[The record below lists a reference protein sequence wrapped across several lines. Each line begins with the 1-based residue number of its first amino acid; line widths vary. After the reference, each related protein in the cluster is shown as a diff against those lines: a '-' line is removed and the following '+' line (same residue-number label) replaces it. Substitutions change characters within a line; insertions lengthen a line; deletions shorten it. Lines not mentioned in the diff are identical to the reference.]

1 MKVILSTLNAKYI
14 HTSLA
19 IRCLKAYSEKDFDI
33 ELAEYTIKDPVMNIV
48 SDLFQRGQM
57 LSAFPVIFGTLKRRL
72 KSLMC

>member
-57 LSAFPVIFGTLKRRL
+57 SSAFPVIFGTLKRRL
-72 KSLMC
+72 KSSMY